1 MFMHNRIGSPQRAER
16 APTGAGDAWWRQP
29 VLWLGAA
36 ILLASLAGCIVM
48 LMLAARHADAPMP
61 KAGLEILRVP
71 VARPS
76 SAEPVMRD
84 AR

>member
-1 MFMHNRIGSPQRAER
+1 MGS
-16 APTGAGDAWWRQP
+16 GDAWWRQP

-48 LMLAARHADAPMP
+48 LMLAARHADAPLP
-61 KAGLEILRVP
+61 QAGREILRVP
-71 VARPS
+71 VARPPS
-76 SAEPVMRD
+76 TVEPVMRD

>member
-1 MFMHNRIGSPQRAER
+1 MRNRIAASQRAER
-16 APTGAGDAWWRQP
+16 APIAADDAWWRQP

-48 LMLAARHADAPMP
+48 LMLAARLADAPLP
-61 KAGLEILRVP
+61 KAGAEVLRVP
-71 VARPS
+71 VARP
-76 SAEPVMRD
+76 APGPEPAMRE

>member
-1 MFMHNRIGSPQRAER
+1 MRNRIA
-16 APTGAGDAWWRQP
+16 APPPADRTPIAADDAWWRQP

-48 LMLAARHADAPMP
+48 LMLAARHADVPLA
-61 KAGLEILRVP
+61 KAGVEVLRVP
-71 VARPS
+71 VARPGPGP
-76 SAEPVMRD
+76 AMPE

>member
-1 MFMHNRIGSPQRAER
+1 MRNRTGPPQRAER
-16 APTGAGDAWWRQP
+16 APIAAGDAWWRQP
-29 VLWLGAA
+29 VVWLGAA

-48 LMLAARHADAPMP
+48 LMLAARHADAPLP

-71 VARPS
+71 VARPPS
-76 SAEPVMRD
+76 GAEPVMRD

>member
-1 MFMHNRIGSPQRAER
+1 MRNRLATSRRADR
-16 APTGAGDAWWRQP
+16 ASIAAGDAWWRQP

-48 LMLAARHADAPMP
+48 LMLAARHPDAPLP
-61 KAGLEILRVP
+61 KAGVEILRVP
-71 VARPS
+71 VARPAS
-76 SAEPVMRD
+76 GPEPAMRD